1 MKLNSFKEIAKN
13 YKVIFFDSYGVLKNY
28 NGLIN
33 GVQNVLDDLRAAE
46 IEYYILINNASR
58 RPSLLIEG
66 FKKLGLNDM
75 EEKRMITSGMMAK
88 EYLRYKVSTGKIAYM
103 GPRQS
108 EYYIESLGLEPIHL
122 FDLDKHEPEEIRAF
136 LFLDD
141 EGFDWFTMINQTIN
155 LLRRNNIPAI
165 VANSDLVYPISR
177 EEVSVAIGGLA
188 ILIEHIVQKRFIKFG
203 KPDSQMFMYAYEK
216 LLEYRDIDK
225 SEILLVGDTL
235 HTDIQGGNKF
245 GLDTALVL
253 SGNTLPHRVK
263 AKIKDTG
270 IIPDY
275 VCESIGT

>member
-1 MKLNSFKEIAKN
+1 MKVQSFIEIAKR

-28 NGLIN
+28 NGLIE
-33 GVQNVLDDLRAAE
+33 GVVDVFESLRAAE
-46 IEYYILINNASR
+46 MEYYILTNDASR
-58 RPSLLIEG
+58 SPSRLIES
-66 FKKLGLNDM
+66 FDKLGLKGI

-88 EYLRYKVSTGKIAYM
+88 EYLRYKVKEGKVAYM

-108 EYYIESLGLEPIHL
+108 EYYISSLGLEPVHL
-122 FDLDKHEPEEIRAF
+122 FDLEKHDPKDINAF

-141 EGFDWFTMINQTIN
+141 EGFDWFSMINQTIN
-155 LLRRNNIPAI
+155 LFRRNNIPAI
-165 VANSDLVYPISR
+165 VANSDLVYPISK

-188 ILIEHIVQKRFIKFG
+188 ILIEHIVQKKFIKFG
-203 KPDSQMFMYAYEK
+203 KPDSQMFMFAYEK
-216 LLEYRDIDK
+216 LQEYRDIDK
-225 SEILLVGDTL
+225 SEILMVGDTL

-253 SGNTLPHRVK
+253 SGNTLPHRYK
-263 AKIKDTG
+263 ARIKNTG